1 MLTPYFIMIHI
12 DHDKHISM
20 VKKQTFLC
28 NLLKSVGTEFGFK
41 CGDFLVR
48 FRNAFQNV
56 IINPYKNWWWCITE
70 LSLRISAR
78 LF

>member
-1 MLTPYFIMIHI
+1 
-12 DHDKHISM
+12 M

-48 FRNAFQNV
+48 FRNAFQNY
-56 IINPYKNWWWCITE
+56 INPLRTGGDASQNCRCLLYSNVHDE
-70 LSLRISAR
+70 VGAALSCESRDQHTNQ
-78 LF
+78 